1 MNGKAGAKVLFTIA
15 ALFNWIVGAAILLRY
30 RELMPLLG
38 FPDNPTVWIHIVA
51 GIVIVF
57 GYAYWRIA
65 GDPRRFRDYVVLGIV
80 GKLAFVIAIYAHF
93 MAGSATLAL
102 ALLVT
107 ADLVFAGLF
116 TWYLKAS
123 DNRLRW

>member
-1 MNGKAGAKVLFTIA
+1 MNGKARAKALFTVA
-15 ALFNWIVGAAILLRY
+15 ALFNWIVGAAIVLRY
-30 RELMPLLG
+30 RALMSLLG
-38 FPDNPTVWIHIVA
+38 LPDPPTVWIHIVA

-57 GYAYWRIA
+57 GYAYWRVA

-80 GKLAFVIAIYAHF
+80 GKLTFVIAIYAHF
-93 MAGSATLAL
+93 LAGSATPAL

-107 ADLVFAGLF
+107 ADLIFAALF

-123 DNRLRW
+123 DSRLRW